1 MSNLLYWV
9 VPVAMVAIIGILIA
23 LRERRPQAPDAS
35 VSDFSRQMNALS
47 KRAVIRY
54 PDDGERKQAV

>member
-9 VPVAMVAIIGILIA
+9 IPVAAVAIIGMLMA

-35 VSDFSRQMNALS
+35 VSDFNRQMSALS

>member
-9 VPVAMVAIIGILIA
+9 IPVAAVAIIGMLIA

-35 VSDFSRQMNALS
+35 VSDFNRQMSALS